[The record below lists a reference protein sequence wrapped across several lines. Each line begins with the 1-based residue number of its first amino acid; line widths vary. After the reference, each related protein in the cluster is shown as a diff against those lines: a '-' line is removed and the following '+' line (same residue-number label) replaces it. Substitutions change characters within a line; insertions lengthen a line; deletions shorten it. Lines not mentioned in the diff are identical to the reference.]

1 MFKFFS
7 YTCVRRY
14 LLEQNITFHRLSL
27 QQNDILNFYA
37 KIITKHYQYI
47 YVSTLSLFER
57 GYPQAGDAFG

>member
-1 MFKFFS
+1 MFKLFS

-14 LLEQNITFHRLSL
+14 LLEQNITFHRLLL
-27 QQNDILNFYA
+27 QQNDILNFYV

-47 YVSTLSLFER
+47 YVSTPSLFER